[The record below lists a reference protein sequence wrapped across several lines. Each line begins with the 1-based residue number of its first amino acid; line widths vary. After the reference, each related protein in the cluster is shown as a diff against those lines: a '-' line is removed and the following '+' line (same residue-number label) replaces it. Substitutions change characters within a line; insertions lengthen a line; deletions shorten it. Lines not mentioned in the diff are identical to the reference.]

1 MKKVYFTKE
10 MISFYEMLARNNNK
24 EWFAEN
30 RHIYDTKIIPAAKE
44 YIIDMG
50 EKLKTIV
57 PDIQYAPKIDGS
69 IFRIHKDVRINKGK
83 PPFKTH
89 LGIIFWHGAS
99 RLENPC
105 FYLHIEPPFYYTGVG
120 IARFS
125 PEILYSYRLMV
136 NSKKYQNTLINI
148 KNTVQ
153 SNYFNILGEKLKNV
167 PKGITPL
174 NDTAADF
181 LKYKHIYINDEMPIN
196 KDFYSDEL
204 FSYTFDIF
212 SKLKDF
218 FIFLANV
225 CRNTKSSH

>member
-1 MKKVYFTKE
+1 MNKIYFTKDA
-10 MISFYEMLARNNNK
+10 ISFYEALKQNNNK

-30 RHIYDTKIIPAAKE
+30 RYIYDTKVIPQAKE
-44 YIIDMG
+44 YIMDMG
-50 EKLKTIV
+50 QKLKSIV
-57 PDIQYAPKIDGS
+57 PDINYAPKIDGS
-69 IFRIHKDVRINKGK
+69 IFRIHKDARINKGK
-83 PPFKTH
+83 APFKTH
-89 LGIIFWHGAS
+89 LGIIFWTGNA
-99 RLENPC
+99 RLSNPC

-125 PEILYSYRLMV
+125 PEILSSYRFMV

-153 SNYFNILGEKLKNV
+153 ANYFNILGDKLKNV
-167 PKGITPL
+167 PKGIEPV
-174 NDTAADF
+174 NHTAAQF
-181 LKYKHIYINDEMPIN
+181 LKYKSIYINDEMPIN
-196 KDFYSDEL
+196 KDFYSDNF

-212 SKLKDF
+212 SKMKDF

>member
-1 MKKVYFTKE
+1 MNKIYFTKE
-10 MISFYEMLARNNNK
+10 MIHFYEALARNNNK

-30 RHIYDTKIIPAAKE
+30 REIYDKKIIPAAKE
-44 YIIDMG
+44 YIVDMG

-89 LGIIFWHGAS
+89 LGIIFWHGES

-125 PEILYSYRLMV
+125 PEILTAYRLMV
-136 NSKKYQNTLINI
+136 NNKKYQNTLDNI
-148 KNTVQ
+148 KHTVQ
-153 SNYFNILGEKLKNV
+153 ANYYNILGEKLKNV
-167 PKGITPL
+167 PKGIEPL
-174 NDTAADF
+174 NDNAADF

-196 KDFYSDEL
+196 QDFYSKEL

-212 SKLKDF
+212 NKMKEF
-218 FIFLANV
+218 FIFLTDVVKKA
-225 CRNTKSSH
+225 KS